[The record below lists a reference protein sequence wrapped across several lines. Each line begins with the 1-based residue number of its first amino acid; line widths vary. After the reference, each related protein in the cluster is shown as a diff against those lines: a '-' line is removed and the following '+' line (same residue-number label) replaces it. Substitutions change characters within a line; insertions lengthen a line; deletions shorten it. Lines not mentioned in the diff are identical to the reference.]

1 MDNDTSVRFEEET
14 NLPHQKNE
22 GKEKNM
28 FCQKKTLKSILIA
41 VLAVLCIIGGIFIH
55 RFHSSAAIQY
65 NTFSRT
71 IRKDPLQPIQV
82 KPKSNKPDL
91 LMNAHEPSA
100 PKDFKKQ
107 SEKGQPTLL
116 ITPKAS
122 DTSSIHPKDI
132 NKESIIASEQ
142 EKETLSSISKQNPT
156 SAQQPVDKISSEQG
170 TETQKALNDFPLL
183 NNPQSVT
190 DKSSVA
196 SNETVSQQNPLNPDL
211 SDSTLETIPQTE
223 GTQTSSA
230 PTISLRDVLLLRDRF
245 LNGEP
250 CFEEYE
256 KINALENKNQ
266 KIQDVLNTLAPYCL
280 SHLKAVPELEKTFR
294 QDKKQAVITY
304 YHVTEPRFIAY
315 LKAIPTYL
323 IDIREINPKGN
334 TPIETL
340 DKIHNEIEKQN
351 IEKALALTDTLP
363 DYMKSALSS
372 FHREAQIY
380 LRAKKSVEKLV
391 LSFEAQGE

>member
-1 MDNDTSVRFEEET
+1 MDNDTSIRFEEE
-14 NLPHQKNE
+14 NLSRPQNE
-22 GKEKNM
+22 GEKNT
-28 FCQKKTLKSILIA
+28 FRQKKMLKSVLIGILAI
-41 VLAVLCIIGGIFIH
+41 LCIIGGIFIH

-65 NTFSRT
+65 NTFSKT

-91 LMNAHEPSA
+91 LTKAHEVSA
-100 PKDFKKQ
+100 PKDFKKK
-107 SEKGQPTLL
+107 SEKVLPALVV
-116 ITPKAS
+116 TPKAS
-122 DTSSIHPKDI
+122 EPSSIHAEET
-132 NKESIIASEQ
+132 NKEPIVASEQ
-142 EKETLSSISKQNPT
+142 EKEAPSFVAEQNPI
-156 SAQQPVDKISSEQG
+156 SDKQPVDKTSSEQG

-183 NNPQSVT
+183 NNPQSVA
-190 DKSSVA
+190 DESSVA
-196 SNETVSQQNPLNPDL
+196 SNETESQQNPLNPDL

-250 CFEEYE
+250 CLEEYE

-280 SHLKAVPELEKTFR
+280 SHLKAVSELEKTFR

-380 LRAKKSVEKLV
+380 LRAKKSIEKLV